1 MTDTSEDVLS
11 TFDLTEYEEKA
22 LNELL
27 TLGRSTA
34 PNLSE
39 ATGIPK
45 ARIYGVLDSLA
56 ESGYIKV
63 IPGRPKQYQPYS
75 PEEIVDR
82 AVESKRQDFE
92 AYRHELESIEEA
104 FVSTYSPI
112 EDRDRS
118 ELRPTEELFH
128 VVDVGDPSER
138 ETRRLFR
145 EADERIVILS
155 KSFGFLDAVA
165 PTLVE
170 AVEREVTI
178 QCLLLAPEFLTE
190 TNRERQGEIR
200 SRLEAEFPDIEVRQ
214 SERVLPWRGT
224 FVDPSLDYT
233 SGQGLLLVEQEE
245 VPNHMR
251 QAAVTENPSF
261 VAGMW
266 QYFDLLWRHESSS
279 TA

>member
-11 TFDLTEYEEKA
+11 PFDLTEYEEKA

-82 AVESKRQDFE
+82 AVERKRQDFE
-92 AYRHELESIEEA
+92 AYRHELESIEET
-104 FVSTYSPI
+104 FVNRYSPI

-178 QCLLLAPEFLTE
+178 QCLLLSPEFLTE

-200 SRLEAEFPDIEVRQ
+200 SRLEAEFPAIAVRQ